1 MATGLAPLPFHPGS
15 GGVAAATPVVAQ
27 VAAAGDG
34 SVSLAS
40 GGRRIRARR
49 AASCV
54 LEPAPGDTV
63 LAIGVEADAGAF
75 VIAILDRPAGAEAV
89 LSVPG
94 AAETALV
101 QDRLALR
108 CERLTVDAGDATL
121 RGRVARVA
129 GGVLAAV
136 AERIDVVART
146 LRRSADHE
154 LSRAGNATRT
164 VDGAETVTAGEMMI
178 EARTALGQRAGIVL
192 VDAREDVRMNGERI
206 TMG

>member
-94 AAETALV
+94 AAETTLV